1 MPDVVLSWEE
11 EESKREKS
19 VQEREAY
26 QAAEIGFLFMSTFSS
41 FIAVTIVN
49 IIMFVI
55 WLSGAPNWITH
66 NLWFK
71 VIIINGP
78 LCFNKSS
85 LYNGIGELWIFF
97 FLKKLENKTGSQG

>member
-1 MPDVVLSWEE
+1 
-11 EESKREKS
+11 
-19 VQEREAY
+19 
-26 QAAEIGFLFMSTFSS
+26 MSTFSS
-41 FIAVTIVN
+41 FIAVTIIN
-49 IIMFVI
+49 IITFVI

-97 FLKKLENKTGSQG
+97 FFFERS